1 MENVFPAG
9 GEPRL
14 VGQEESAEIPGLF
27 PIQVSTHASVHSLG
41 KRSEVARKAQSKT
54 CKIHPCKIKRRH
66 ISEFST
72 KRKP

>member
-54 CKIHPCKIKRRH
+54 CKIHPCKIKRQH
-66 ISEFST
+66 VSEFST
-72 KRKP
+72 QRKP